1 MAQAMIM
8 RRGGGG
14 SRVGALAVT
23 AVANYA
29 SLPATP
35 TLYQMCI
42 VSATAVNDVY
52 VTNAA
57 PASPVAGDVQIL
69 VSASSVQ
76 PVPADKNGAVMLYPV
91 NAYQYTGSAWV
102 LRDLYTW
109 TGTAWVVPARYLLQ
123 AGEDKTSFGGAI
135 VTTPGINLIQQTG
148 YKQFMNGELRKPNA
162 IDVTPYRRL
171 CLHAKSD
178 YSGGKGYLRLSIA
191 GANAQ
196 EVVLGP
202 NEGVYSIDLSAQSGL
217 RYVGCST
224 TNVATYLYDWWL
236 E

>member
-14 SRVGALAVT
+14 GIGALKVT

-29 SLPATP
+29 SLPASP

-42 VSATAVNDVY
+42 VSATSVNDVY
-52 VTNAA
+52 VTNTA
-57 PASPVAGDVQIL
+57 PASPVTGDVQIL
-69 VSASSVQ
+69 VSSAAAQ

-109 TGTAWVVPARYLLQ
+109 SGTAWIVPSRYLLR
-123 AGEDKTSFGGAI
+123 AGIDNTAFGGAI
-135 VTTPGINLIQQTG
+135 VTTSGIYLTQQTG
-148 YKQFMNGELRKPNA
+148 CTQFMNGELRKPNA
-162 IDVTPYRRL
+162 IDVTVYRRL
-171 CLHAKSD
+171 YLHAKSD

-224 TNVATYLYDWWL
+224 TNVAAYLYDWWL

>member
-1 MAQAMIM
+1 MILHM
-8 RRGGGG
+8 GGGG
-14 SRVGALAVT
+14 AQGTQIDALAVT
-23 AVANYA
+23 AVADYA
-29 SLPATP
+29 SLPASP

-52 VTNAA
+52 VTNTA
-57 PASPVAGDVQIL
+57 PASPVTGDVQIL
-69 VSASSVQ
+69 VSSAAAQ

-109 TGTAWVVPARYLLQ
+109 TGTAWVLPKRYLLQ
-123 AGEDKTSFGGAI
+123 AGVDNSAFGGTLTNTGGTVI
-135 VTTPGINLIQQTG
+135 SGTG
-148 YKQFMNGELRKPNA
+148 YLQFLNTELRKPTA
-162 IDVTPYRRL
+162 IDVTPYRTL
-171 CLHAKSD
+171 FLHAKSD

-217 RYVGCST
+217 RYVGCSA
-224 TNVATYLYDWWL
+224 TNVAAYLYDWWL